1 MSNIVAIV
9 GRPNVGKST
18 LFNRL
23 VGARV
28 AIMDDESGV
37 TRDRHYG
44 ESEWCGKAF
53 TVIDTGGY
61 VTGSSDIFEGQIREQ
76 VDIAISE
83 ADVVLFIVDSDV
95 GLHHLDQEFA
105 NKIRRSKKPVI
116 LVANKSDNNKR
127 LHMSAEF
134 YELGMGEVW
143 AISSQNGTGT
153 GELLDEVI
161 SHFKDDNHEDPNKGI
176 PKIAVLGRPNA
187 GKSSY
192 VNALLGTSRSIV
204 TDIAG
209 TTRDSITSHY
219 NAFGKEF
226 IFVDTAGIRKKSRI
240 KEDVEFYSIL
250 RSVKALEE
258 SDVCVIM
265 IDAERGIE
273 SQDMNIIWMAHNN
286 KKGIVILVN
295 KWDLIEK
302 DSKTAQVFQET
313 IREALKPI
321 DYPLIMFISVLNK
334 QRLFQSVEAIMKVY
348 ENRGKRIP
356 TSELNDKI
364 LKEID
369 YNPPPAMKQKY
380 VKIKYVTQLPTKSP
394 TFAFFCNLPQYVGES
409 YSRFL
414 EHKIRDYFDFEGVPI
429 SIVYRKK

>member
-23 VGARV
+23 VGARI

-44 ESEWCGKAF
+44 DAEWCGKFF

-76 VDIAISE
+76 VDIAIEE
-83 ADVVLFIVDSDV
+83 ADVILFIVDSDIGV
-95 GLHHLDQEFA
+95 HHLDQEFA

-143 AISSQNGTGT
+143 PISSQNGTGT

-161 SHFKDDNHEDPNKGI
+161 SHFKDEGEEDPNQGI

-192 VNALLGTSRSIV
+192 VNALLGKSRSIV

-219 NAFGKEF
+219 NVFGKEF

-302 DSKTAQVFQET
+302 DSKTAQEFQEN

-348 ENRGKRIP
+348 ENRGKRVP
-356 TSELNDKI
+356 TSEINDKI
-364 LKEID
+364 LPEID
-369 YNPPPAMKQKY
+369 YNPPPATKQKY
-380 VKIKYVTQLPTKSP
+380 VKIKYITQLPTKSP

-409 YSRFL
+409 YTRFL
-414 EHKIRDYFDFEGVPI
+414 EHKIRGYFDFEGVPI

>member
-28 AIMDDESGV
+28 AIMDDQSGV

-44 ESEWCGKAF
+44 ESEWCGKYF

-61 VTGSSDIFEGQIREQ
+61 VVGSTDIFENQIREQ
-76 VDIAISE
+76 VDIAIEE
-83 ADVVLFIVDSDV
+83 ADVVLFVVDSEV
-95 GLHHLDQEFA
+95 GVHHLDKEFA
-105 NKIRRSKKPVI
+105 NKIRRSKKPVL
-116 LVANKSDNNKR
+116 LVANKADNNNR

-143 AISSQNGTGT
+143 PISSQNGTGT
-153 GELLDEVI
+153 GELLDQAI
-161 SHFKDDNHEDPNKGI
+161 SHFKEVGIEDPNQGI

-204 TDIAG
+204 TDIPG

-226 IFVDTAGIRKKSRI
+226 IFVDTAGIRKKSRV
-240 KEDVEFYSIL
+240 KEDVEFYSTL

-302 DSKTAQVFQET
+302 DSKTAQEFQET

-348 ENRGKRIP
+348 DNRGKRIP
-356 TSELNDKI
+356 TSEINDKI
-364 LKEID
+364 LPEID
-369 YNPPPAMKQKY
+369 YNPPPATKQKY
-380 VKIKYVTQLPTKSP
+380 VKIKYITQLPTKSP

-409 YSRFL
+409 YTRFL
-414 EHKIRDYFDFEGVPI
+414 EHKIRGYFDFEGVPI

>member
-18 LFNRL
+18 FFNRL
-23 VGARV
+23 VGARI

-44 ESEWCGKAF
+44 EAEWCGKFF

-61 VTGSSDIFEGQIREQ
+61 VTGSSDIFEGEIREQ
-76 VDIAISE
+76 VDIAIDE
-83 ADVVLFIVDSDV
+83 ADVILFLVDSDV
-95 GLHHLDQEFA
+95 GVHHLDQEFA
-105 NKIRRSKKPVI
+105 NKIRRSKKPVL
-116 LVANKSDNNKR
+116 LVANKSDNNRR

-143 AISSQNGTGT
+143 PISSQNGTGT

-161 SHFKDDNHEDPNKGI
+161 SHFKNDGEEDPNQGI
-176 PKIAVLGRPNA
+176 PRIAVLGRPNA

-192 VNALLGTSRSIV
+192 VNALLGTNRSIV
-204 TDIAG
+204 TDQAG

-219 NAFGKEF
+219 NVFGKEF

-348 ENRGKRIP
+348 DNRGKRIP

-369 YNPPPAMKQKY
+369 YNPPPATKQKY
-380 VKIKYVTQLPTKSP
+380 VKIKYLTQLPTKSP

-414 EHKIRDYFDFEGVPI
+414 EHKIRGYFDFEGVPI

>member
-18 LFNRL
+18 LFNRV

-28 AIMDDESGV
+28 AIMDDQSGV

-44 ESEWCGKAF
+44 ESEWCGKYF

-61 VTGSSDIFEGQIREQ
+61 VVGSTDIFENQIREQ
-76 VDIAISE
+76 VDIAIEE
-83 ADVVLFIVDSDV
+83 ADVVLFVVDSEV
-95 GLHHLDQEFA
+95 GVHHLDKEFA
-105 NKIRRSKKPVI
+105 NKIRRSKKPVL
-116 LVANKSDNNKR
+116 LVANKADNNNR

-143 AISSQNGTGT
+143 PISSQNGTGT
-153 GELLDEVI
+153 GELLDQAI
-161 SHFKDDNHEDPNKGI
+161 SHFKEVGIEDPNQGI

-204 TDIAG
+204 TDIPG

-226 IFVDTAGIRKKSRI
+226 IFVDTAGIRKKSRV
-240 KEDVEFYSIL
+240 KEDVEFYSTL

-302 DSKTAQVFQET
+302 DSKT
-313 IREALKPI
+313 
-321 DYPLIMFISVLNK
+321 N
-334 QRLFQSVEAIMKVY
+334 
-348 ENRGKRIP
+348 
-356 TSELNDKI
+356 
-364 LKEID
+364 
-369 YNPPPAMKQKY
+369 
-380 VKIKYVTQLPTKSP
+380 
-394 TFAFFCNLPQYVGES
+394 
-409 YSRFL
+409 
-414 EHKIRDYFDFEGVPI
+414 
-429 SIVYRKK
+429 

>member
-28 AIMDDESGV
+28 AIMDDQSGV

-44 ESEWCGKAF
+44 EAQWCGKYF

-61 VTGSSDIFEGQIREQ
+61 VTGSTDIFENQIREQ
-76 VDIAISE
+76 VDIAIEE
-83 ADVVLFIVDSDV
+83 ADVVLFVVDSEV
-95 GLHHLDQEFA
+95 GVHHLDKEFA
-105 NKIRRSKKPVI
+105 NKIRRSKKPVL
-116 LVANKSDNNKR
+116 LVANKADNNNR

-143 AISSQNGTGT
+143 PISSQNGTGT
-153 GELLDEVI
+153 GELLDEAI
-161 SHFKDDNHEDPNKGI
+161 SHFKEEGIEDPNQGI

-204 TDIAG
+204 TEIAG

-226 IFVDTAGIRKKSRI
+226 IFVDTAGIRKKSRV
-240 KEDVEFYSIL
+240 KEDVEFYSTL
-250 RSVKALEE
+250 RSIKALEE

-273 SQDMNIIWMAHNN
+273 SQDMSIIWMAHNN

-302 DSKTAQVFQET
+302 DSKTAQEFQET

-348 ENRGKRIP
+348 DNRGKRIP
-356 TSELNDKI
+356 TSEINDRI
-364 LKEID
+364 LPEID

-380 VKIKYVTQLPTKSP
+380 VKIKYITQLPTKSP

-409 YSRFL
+409 YTRFL
-414 EHKIRDYFDFEGVPI
+414 EHKIRGYFDFEGVPI

>member
-23 VGARV
+23 VGARI

-44 ESEWCGKAF
+44 EAEWCGKFF

-61 VTGSSDIFEGQIREQ
+61 VNGSDDIFEEEIREQ
-76 VDIAISE
+76 VDIAIEE
-83 ADVVLFIVDSDV
+83 ATVVLFIVDSDA
-95 GLHHLDQEFA
+95 GLHPLDSEFS
-105 NKIRRSKKPVI
+105 NKIRRSKKPVF
-116 LVANKSDNNKR
+116 LVANKSDNNRR
-127 LHMSAEF
+127 LHASAEF
-134 YELGMGEVW
+134 YELGLGEVW
-143 AISSQNGTGT
+143 PISSQNGTGT

-161 SHFKDDNHEDPNKGI
+161 AHFKDEGEEDPNAGI
-176 PKIAVLGRPNA
+176 PKIAVLGRPNV
-187 GKSSY
+187 GKSSF
-192 VNALLGTSRSIV
+192 VNALLGKKRSIV
-204 TDIAG
+204 TDMAG
-209 TTRDSITSHY
+209 TTRDPITSRY
-219 NAFGKEF
+219 NAYGNEF
-226 IFVDTAGIRKKSRI
+226 IFVDTAGIRKKSKI

-265 IDAERGIE
+265 IDAERGVE

-302 DSKTAQVFQET
+302 DSKTAHTFQES
-313 IREALKPI
+313 IKEALKPI
-321 DYPLIMFISVLNK
+321 DYPVIMFISVLNK
-334 QRLFQSVEAIMKVY
+334 QRIFQAVEAILKVND
-348 ENRGKRIP
+348 NRGKRIP
-356 TSELNDKI
+356 TSELNEKM
-364 LKEID
+364 LPEID
-369 YNPPPAMKQKY
+369 YYPPPSVKQKY
-380 VKIKYVTQLPTKSP
+380 VKIKYITQLPTKSP

-414 EHKIRDYFDFEGVPI
+414 EHKLRGYFDFEGVPI